1 MFVGGRWH
9 LGSVTLTLTCAL
21 AIVGQ
26 AGSQDVGS
34 FLAGLL
40 GAADVP
46 VADINSTLNEIPCP
60 GECVHALT
68 SILCSRVVEQF
79 TCGAT
84 YLRCCVS
91 SDYNFGTVVET
102 SAPLPEDFSTESST
116 EYEVFLITTE
126 PSHETTTN
134 HIYDSQSSSPAPF
147 NNQPRPTVESKTTT
161 TTASPT
167 TQKPGPCK
175 GICVENIFVRYCG
188 SIISGWCKRGTTC
201 CASNEDEENASQE
214 TTTIAVP
221 LTTNHLY
228 ENKHPPTQ
236 YPKYDKYETT
246 PSSTTMGAPLCPGSC
261 VAPLF
266 SLLCDEVNDGYY
278 CPNEGRC
285 CISNDEP
292 STPTTTTPASVEYAP
307 LCPGACI
314 PMFLRGMCNRPSEI
328 MLQSECKQDF
338 VCCYQPDVKDML
350 HVESPPIPLI
360 TPGQSGFSNTPL
372 GSQNQ
377 GPQMNQQP
385 MHNSYPPRPQNPYS
399 RKPVPPVI
407 VPPVN
412 VNQGHLGS
420 TQGGYGQVSHL
431 QPHGNNGYGKPP
443 YPQKN
448 NYGNSDQPNF
458 SLRPQQVNSS
468 FQINPV
474 RFSGSESQNP
484 TGLSQQPPTRFA
496 QQSPTG
502 LAQQPPTGFAQQP
515 PTGFAQQP
523 PSGFSQQSSTGFVQQ
538 PPNEFAQQPSTG
550 FAQQP
555 PTRFDQQP
563 PTRFD
568 QQPPTRFDQQ
578 PPTRFDQQPPTRFD
592 QQPPTGFDQQPP
604 TGFVQQPPTR
614 FAQQPASG
622 SAQQSPTGFGHESPI
637 APPHRDQSDQKDH
650 NIRRQNFNHST
661 VIQNNHQP
669 NEVHHDSS
677 RFIPPSVLQN
687 PKPVMQPED
696 LSVPNK
702 PPPTDR
708 FVSASLDFSTDGLR
722 PIRGNFTNTS
732 PPLEKFR
739 PSNPQDHFLS
749 KPDSNVSHV
758 PTINGSPNT
767 EEISESHLPDIS
779 NPHSAESSQT
789 LFIPIQDSFRPIQN
803 QQRPSPPVKVETVN
817 PVRKPTPAP
826 SSSEETD
833 KIIPIPIPTN
843 LNKNTVKKLKP
854 ECPGSCIGS
863 FLRFTCYGNSAIY
876 DGFRCEPEGTL
887 CCTSV
892 ENIEKFEEHLHSGS
906 PLDLEKPEESPKSEM
921 SSEVTRRPGI
931 YVCGIKGNQRR
942 KTGRVV
948 GGKTSLPGEWCWQ
961 VALINAKNQY
971 LCGGALIGSRWVLTA
986 AHCITSL
993 VRNGDAIYVR
1003 VGDYDLA
1010 SQFGTPGAQTQKVS
1024 TSYIHH
1030 NHNGQTLDNDIA
1042 LLRLE
1047 NPVQLQESVCL
1058 VCLPARGA
1066 ENNPGK
1072 RCTVTGYGYMDESG
1086 PIALKIR
1093 EATLPIVEEKL
1104 CTEQVNKVTEKQ
1116 FILPA
1121 GSFCAG
1127 GESGNDACQGDGGGP
1142 LTCENEGYY
1151 ELTGL
1156 VSWGFGCGK
1165 ENVPGVYVKVS
1176 SYIGWINQI
1185 ISVNN

>member
-1 MFVGGRWH
+1 MFVSHLRGRWY
-9 LGSVTLTLTCAL
+9 LRSVTLTLTCAL
-21 AIVGQ
+21 AFVGQ

-46 VADINSTLNEIPCP
+46 APDINSTLNEIPCP

-79 TCGAT
+79 TCGAS

-102 SAPLPEDFSTESST
+102 SAPLPEDFSTESTT
-116 EYEVFLITTE
+116 EYEVFLVTTE

-134 HIYDSQSSSPAPF
+134 HIYDPPSSSQAPF
-147 NNQPRPTVESKTTT
+147 KHQPRPTAETKTTVT
-161 TTASPT
+161 TVSTT

-188 SIISGWCKRGTTC
+188 STIPGWCKRGTTC
-201 CASNEDEENASQE
+201 CASNEDEEDASHE
-214 TTTIAVP
+214 TTTIVIP
-221 LTTNHLY
+221 LTTNHIY
-228 ENKHPPTQ
+228 ENKHPSTQ
-236 YPKYDKYETT
+236 YSKYEKYETT
-246 PSSTTMGAPLCPGSC
+246 PSSTTMRSPLCPGSC

-266 SLLCDEVNDGYY
+266 SLLCDAVSDVYY

-292 STPTTTTPASVEYAP
+292 SIPTTTTPSNIEYAP
-307 LCPGACI
+307 PCPGACI

-350 HVESPPIPLI
+350 HVETPPIPLI
-360 TPGQSGFSNTPL
+360 PPGQSGFPNIPL

-377 GPQMNQQP
+377 GSQMNQQP
-385 MHNSYPPRPQNPYS
+385 IRHSYPPRPQNPYS

-412 VNQGHLGS
+412 VNQGYLGS
-420 TQGGYGQVSHL
+420 GQTGYSQISHI
-431 QPHGNNGYGKPP
+431 QPHGNNGLGKPP

-458 SLRPQQVNSS
+458 PFRPQQINSS
-468 FQINPV
+468 LQINPV
-474 RFSGSESQNP
+474 RFAGPESQHP
-484 TGLSQQPPTRFA
+484 SGISQQPSTGLTQQQPTRFA
-496 QQSPTG
+496 QQPPTG
-502 LAQQPPTGFAQQP
+502 LVQQPSVGISQQPSTGFAQKPPSGFIQQPPTGFSQHSSTGFSQHSSTGFVQQPPTEFVQQPPTGFAQQP
-515 PTGFAQQP
+515 SIGSSH
-523 PSGFSQQSSTGFVQQ
+523 PSPAEFV
-538 PPNEFAQQPSTG
+538 
-550 FAQQP
+550 
-555 PTRFDQQP
+555 
-563 PTRFD
+563 
-568 QQPPTRFDQQ
+568 
-578 PPTRFDQQPPTRFD
+578 
-592 QQPPTGFDQQPP
+592 
-604 TGFVQQPPTR
+604 
-614 FAQQPASG
+614 
-622 SAQQSPTGFGHESPI
+622 HESPI
-637 APPHRDQSDQKDH
+637 IPPRRDESYLQDYNNRK
-650 NIRRQNFNHST
+650 QNFTHST

-669 NEVHHDSS
+669 NELPHDSS
-677 RFIPPSVLQN
+677 RFIPPSIIQN

-696 LSVPNK
+696 LSAPNK
-702 PPPTDR
+702 PHPTDR
-708 FVSASLDFSTDGLR
+708 FVSASLDFSPDSLR
-722 PIRGNFTNTS
+722 PIGVDFTNKS

-739 PSNPQDHFLS
+739 PSYPQGNFHS
-749 KPDSNVSHV
+749 KPDSNISSHV
-758 PTINGSPNT
+758 PIIVGSPNSD
-767 EEISESHLPDIS
+767 EISESKLHDIA
-779 NPHSAESSQT
+779 NPHAAESTQT
-789 LFIPIQDSFRPIQN
+789 IFIPLQDSFRPIQN
-803 QQRPSPPVKVETVN
+803 QQKTSPPIKVEPVNPVKNPEPVPSPP
-817 PVRKPTPAP
+817 
-826 SSSEETD
+826 EEED
-833 KIIPIPIPTN
+833 KIIPISTN
-843 LNKNTVKKLKP
+843 SSKHSLKKLKP

-892 ENIEKFEEHLHSGS
+892 ENIDKFEEHLHSGS
-906 PLDLEKPEESPKSEM
+906 PLDLGKPDESPKSEM
-921 SSEVTRRPGI
+921 SPEMTKRPGI

-948 GGKTSLPGEWCWQ
+948 GGRTSMPGEWCWQ

-1010 SQFGTPGAQTQKVS
+1010 SQYGTPGAQTQKVS

-1047 NPVQLQESVCL
+1047 HPVQLQESVCL